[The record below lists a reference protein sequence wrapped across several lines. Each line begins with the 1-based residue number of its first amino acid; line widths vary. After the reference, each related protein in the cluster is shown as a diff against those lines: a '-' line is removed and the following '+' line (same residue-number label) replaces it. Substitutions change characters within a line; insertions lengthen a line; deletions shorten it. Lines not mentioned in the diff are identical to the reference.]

1 MKKNASRIV
10 ALVLSVILLLGVVG
24 SGIMAILPH
33 PGDDGYIAVNASHLE
48 SAGMPEDQ
56 ALGLAKALHE
66 QGVLAE
72 LTGIDTDDTGEF
84 YLLNLLFAD
93 VDVVWHAYVDYQG
106 NLLQVG
112 VGEVQPED
120 LVQDEGQA

>member
-10 ALVLSVILLLGVVG
+10 ALALSVILLLGVVG
-24 SGIMAILPH
+24 SGIMAILPY
-33 PGDDGYIAVNASHLE
+33 PGDDGYIAVNASHLK

-56 ALGLAKALHE
+56 ALGLAKALYE